1 MRNRNHLLSHA
12 SLVPDPHNSKFYA
25 KLYLEDS
32 PLKLAPAPAPLL
44 GRNFIAFDAGPGAA
58 VTVTVEGRK
67 QYDSSVRNSVL
78 LPIDLAQ
85 EGENKYSV
93 TAQPLAGAKKTFVWR
108 FTDTLPKAMVI
119 GKTADYYFASE
130 GRICIKGSIN
140 MNLVKGDGTCL
151 NVTIA
156 NAAGKNIF
164 TSQSAVTG
172 NDLLFTIPLEQLV
185 PEEKYSVE
193 FTLLIKG
200 KTADRVKRSFY
211 LMKAM

>member
-1 MRNRNHLLSHA
+1 
-12 SLVPDPHNSKFYA
+12 
-25 KLYLEDS
+25 
-32 PLKLAPAPAPLL
+32 
-44 GRNFIAFDAGPGAA
+44 
-58 VTVTVEGRK
+58 
-67 QYDSSVRNSVL
+67 
-78 LPIDLAQ
+78 
-85 EGENKYSV
+85 
-93 TAQPLAGAKKTFVWR
+93 
-108 FTDTLPKAMVI
+108 
-119 GKTADYYFASE
+119 
-130 GRICIKGSIN
+130 